1 MVIIFGYD
9 NVYYRLIYLYHLFIY
24 LFILYIT
31 LYEELFTMCYFLGA
45 QNEQNTWFKIKS

>member
-9 NVYYRLIYLYHLFIY
+9 NVYIDILQINLFISVIYLYI
-24 LFILYIT
+24 I

-45 QNEQNTWFKIKS
+45 QNEQNTWLKIKS